1 LIKYC
6 KGKHVTQDLLLDT
19 NRATESSTNL
29 YHFSRYL
36 LQSKGKEKTAE
47 FFIKYEEALEK
58 LHEMAEILINKRLI
72 C

>member
-1 LIKYC
+1 MVKDC
-6 KGKHVTQDLLLDT
+6 KGKIVTQDLLLAT
-19 NRATESSTNL
+19 NRAQESSTNL
-29 YHFSRYL
+29 YNFFRYL